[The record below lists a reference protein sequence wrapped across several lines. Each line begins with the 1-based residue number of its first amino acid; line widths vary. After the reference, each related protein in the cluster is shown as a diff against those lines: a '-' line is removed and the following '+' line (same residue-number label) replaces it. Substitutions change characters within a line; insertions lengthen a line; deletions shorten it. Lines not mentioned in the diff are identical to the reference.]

1 MGETKRSPLASIPGL
16 LTETPSPGESPRARL
31 PGLLWGREGE
41 GGLRDIFYSDGGTRM
56 DDRAV
61 SDISTS
67 EEQEQGQEERAKFR
81 CEMLA
86 ERY

>member
-1 MGETKRSPLASIPGL
+1 MGG
-16 LTETPSPGESPRARL
+16 
-31 PGLLWGREGE
+31 EGE
-41 GGLRDIFYSDGGTRM
+41 GGLRDITDPDGWTRM
-56 DDRAV
+56 DDRAA

-67 EEQEQGQEERAKFR
+67 EEQEQGQEERGKFR